1 MSENRSR
8 IILVSPHQFPDVA
21 REEELARTAGVD
33 IVFAKDQSE
42 FSRLMPQARIV
53 MVTPYGKVTAE
64 EISSLRECAAIVR
77 YGIGYDN
84 IDVRAAKLAGVPVTI
99 VPDAST
105 EEVASHAF
113 AMGLALARRIPHGQA
128 AITAGAWAGR
138 IGYDVPKQTKLRI
151 GILGMGRIG
160 RMTANWWKAVGSQV
174 TAYDPFVPF
183 HEVGQGSVGEIIKT
197 SDVLSLHLPLTD
209 ETRNIV
215 DAAALKMMKRSSIV
229 VNVSRGGLIDE
240 VALAEALATGEI
252 AGAALDVFTQ
262 EPLPSDSPLRQA
274 PNLILTP
281 HVAWRSDASV
291 GALQSAAVE
300 RARLALNGED
310 LPDRVA

>member
-1 MSENRSR
+1 MWEKSSG

-21 REEELARTAGVD
+21 REQELAK
-33 IVFAKDQSE
+33 IVGMEMVVAKDQSE
-42 FSRLMPQARIV
+42 FSSLMPRARIV
-53 MVTPYGKVTAE
+53 MVTPYGKVRAE
-64 EISSLRECAAIVR
+64 EIARLSDCAAIVR

-84 IDVRAAKLAGVPVTI
+84 IDVLAAKAAWVPVSI

-113 AMGLALARRIPHGQA
+113 AMGLALARRIQQGYA
-128 AITAGAWAGR
+128 AILAGAWAGK
-138 IGYDVPKQTKLRI
+138 IGYDAPKLTRLKI

-160 RMTANWWKAVGSQV
+160 RMTANWWKAVGSEV
-174 TAYDPFVPF
+174 TAYDPFVDF
-183 HEVGQGSVGEIIKT
+183 EEVAQGTVEEIVKT

-215 DAAALKMMKRSSIV
+215 DAAALKTMKRSSVI

-240 VALAEALATGEI
+240 TALAQALVAGEV

-262 EPLPSDSPLRQA
+262 EPLPADSPLRQA

-281 HVAWRSDASV
+281 HIAWRSDASV
-291 GALQSAAVE
+291 GALQSGAVE
-300 RARLALNGED
+300 RARLALVGEA
-310 LPDRVA
+310 LPDRAA

>member
-1 MSENRSR
+1 MSENQSR

-21 REEELARTAGVD
+21 REQELAKAVGLDLVVAR
-33 IVFAKDQSE
+33 DQSE
-42 FSRLMPQARIV
+42 FSALIPQARVV
-53 MVTPYGKVTAE
+53 MVTPYGKVKAE
-64 EISSLRECAAIVR
+64 EISRMSNCAAIVR

-84 IDVRAAKLAGVPVTI
+84 IDVSAAKSAGVPVSI

-113 AMGLALARRIPHGQA
+113 AMGLALARRIPQGHA
-128 AITAGAWAGR
+128 AIIASGWAGK
-138 IGYDVPKQTKLRI
+138 ISYDTPKQTKLKI

-160 RMTANWWKAVGSQV
+160 RMAANWWKAVGSEV
-174 TAYDPFVPF
+174 TAYDPFVDF
-183 HEVGQGSVGEIIKT
+183 KEVTQGTVEGIIKS
-197 SDVLSLHLPLTD
+197 SDVLSLHLPLTE
-209 ETRNIV
+209 ETRNII
-215 DAAALKMMKRSSIV
+215 DAAAMKKMKCSSVI

-240 VALAEALATGEI
+240 AALAQALVAGEI

-262 EPLPSDSPLRQA
+262 EPLPADSPLRQA

-281 HVAWRSDASV
+281 HIAWRSNASV
-291 GALQSAAVE
+291 AALQTGAVD
-300 RARLALNGED
+300 RARLALRGEA